1 MGRVKEAIQSAID
14 EYGDIIDASYH
25 KAQKNWAETL
35 LDAKLRSR
43 HGIDERQL
51 LVDEMTKHC
60 LTETGLT
67 HPNVFSWN
75 DVIIFYLDL
84 EIIDPPV

>member
-25 KAQKNWAETL
+25 KAQENWAEIL
-35 LDAKLRSR
+35 LDAKLKSH

-51 LVDEMTKHC
+51 LVDEMARHC
-60 LTETGLT
+60 AAEAGFT
-67 HPNVFSWN
+67 HPNLFSW
-75 DVIIFYLDL
+75 DSIITFYLDS
-84 EIIDPPV
+84 EFNDSPV